1 MANRR
6 MFSKMIIDTDIF
18 LDMPL
23 STQALYFHLNM
34 RADDDGFIANSK
46 KIMRMVGASE
56 DDYKILLAKQFII
69 KFETGVCVVKHWR
82 IHNYIQKDRYSKTI
96 YTEEKSQLSLDDNKI
111 YSKELPKMDT
121 PCIQDVNTMDTQVR
135 LELGKDRLGK
145 DSIDNTCKQ
154 DCENVLNQFKTICV
168 SLPKPRGLTEPRKKA
183 IKSRLKEYS
192 MEDIIEVFNLT
203 EKSDFLTGR
212 NSSWKA
218 NFDWLLLPKNFIKV
232 LEGNYANKQNKPKS
246 NFYRAD
252 SDTPKE
258 KINQFRVLEFS
269 ADD

>member
-1 MANRR
+1 MGMSREFKGIWIPKNIW
-6 MFSKMIIDTDIF
+6 FSKDLSLQEKIFMVEIDSLNAKENGERHCYATNKYFSAFFGLSKNRCSSIISGLEKKGYISVTYKRDGKEIKERYIDVSQKWNTLFQNQD
-18 LDMPL
+18 L
-23 STQALYFHLNM
+23 SIPNM
-34 RADDDGFIANSK
+34 DRGIPKTN
-46 KIMRMVGASE
+46 
-56 DDYKILLAKQFII
+56 
-69 KFETGVCVVKHWR
+69 
-82 IHNYIQKDRYSKTI
+82 NRYSENSEEYNTI
-96 YTEEKSQLSLDDNKI
+96 NY
-111 YSKELPKMDT
+111 
-121 PCIQDVNTMDTQVR
+121 NT
-135 LELGKDRLGK
+135 K
-145 DSIDNTCKQ
+145 DSIKNTYTQ

-232 LEGNYANKQNKPKS
+232 LEGNYANKQNKPKG

-252 SDTPKE
+252 ANTPKE

-269 ADD
+269 AED